1 MILRHQ
7 VFTRAEQQSSLHFLR
22 QGREESDVI
31 LTDGKI
37 FLGCSPDA
45 VEEDPRPFGKAGV

>member
-45 VEEDPRPFGKAGV
+45 VEEDPRPFGNAGV